1 MWRREPPGRSSAARR
16 AAEVVLSCEART
28 SGVVPAL
35 EGRGGAAKVR
45 PKSRLREP
53 FVVEQDGLREIGRED
68 WVVEVA
74 VGRERGRGGQ
84 RALAG
89 RGGGWLRA
97 ASVWWSRMVVTE
109 WRSRPNTTGI
119 AGTVSASK
127 H

>member
-1 MWRREPPGRSSAARR
+1 MRSSVGAKVEATLEAGFAPRVAERRGRVATGAAWEDVSGAPGRRGG
-16 AAEVVLSCEART
+16 VVVRART

-74 VGRERGRGGQ
+74 VGRERGCGGQ

-89 RGGGWLRA
+89 RGGGW
-97 ASVWWSRMVVTE
+97 
-109 WRSRPNTTGI
+109 
-119 AGTVSASK
+119 
-127 H
+127 

>member
-1 MWRREPPGRSSAARR
+1 MRSSVGAKVEATLEAGFAPSWVAERRGRVATGAAWEDVSGAPGRRGG
-16 AAEVVLSCEART
+16 VVVRART

-74 VGRERGRGGQ
+74 VGRERGCGGQ

-89 RGGGWLRA
+89 RGGGW
-97 ASVWWSRMVVTE
+97 
-109 WRSRPNTTGI
+109 
-119 AGTVSASK
+119 
-127 H
+127 